1 MSSQYIPSDIQDK
14 HDEYIAKPKLDNE
27 VEEISHEAII
37 KKVKRCSVRTTK
49 PTGPMTVCHDMVC
62 LDECIAQTKRDLV
75 HIKEKEEAAKN
86 ES

>member
-1 MSSQYIPSDIQDK
+1 MSSRDIPSDIQDK
-14 HDEYIAKPKLDNE
+14 HDKYINKPKPDNE
-27 VEEISHEAII
+27 DKKVSRKTII
-37 KKVKRCSVRTTK
+37 NKVKRCSVRTTE

-75 HIKEKEEAAKN
+75 YIKEKEEAAKN